1 MKGRRSSD
9 QNYVFG
15 FPSDFLGNVLPKDK
29 EVVSHAHFLRR
40 QNTNLG
46 VWKQN
51 TPDSVVAKAVTGA
64 FLQSGAGLKSH
75 VMAPPV

>member
-15 FPSDFLGNVLPKDK
+15 FPCEFLGNVLPKDK

-40 QNTNLG
+40 QNTGLG
-46 VWKQN
+46 ISKQN
-51 TPDSVVAKAVTGA
+51 TPDNVVAKAVTEDIL
-64 FLQSGAGLKSH
+64 FVSPDFSI
-75 VMAPPV
+75 VSCSE